1 MEAVRRGKQM
11 LKYITAESRE
21 VDRNLI
27 ILILYNQASCYQR
40 LKMLIDYTSFLDG
53 TIFILEQKVTN
64 FEEYDDSMTLMGQMG
79 QNECG

>member
-1 MEAVRRGKQM
+1 M

>member
-1 MEAVRRGKQM
+1 M

-64 FEEYDDSMTLMGQMG
+64 FEEYDDFMTLMGQMG